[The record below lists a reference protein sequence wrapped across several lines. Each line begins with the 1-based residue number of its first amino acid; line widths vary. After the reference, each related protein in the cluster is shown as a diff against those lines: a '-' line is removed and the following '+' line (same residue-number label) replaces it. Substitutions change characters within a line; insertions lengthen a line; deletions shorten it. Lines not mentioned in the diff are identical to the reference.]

1 MTNPE
6 RGCPDVRKEGFTEL
20 YPRGTIDANEIMA
33 DLIFVHG
40 LMGHPRKTWQCGK
53 TPKETK
59 SKTHTL
65 RFWRNQD
72 KNSQSKKDQATLDVC
87 YWPFDLLRLDAKNV
101 RILTYG
107 YDSHP
112 SHFCTGPTNRMTIS
126 QHAENLLK
134 KTVDIRSG
142 HATRPI
148 IFVAHSL
155 GGILVKDAVVE
166 SRKFSQNSHNVRMRQ
181 VYEQCRAIFFFGT
194 PHSGAT
200 LAEWGL
206 LLSNIL
212 GSIPGPDTYKK
223 LLRELSPDSEKL
235 EMVTKD
241 FNDVLDADVPKRKKI
256 KICSLCEGKGMS
268 GLNLLHGQVGCC
280 SSFQSSALLTHLL
293 PRLYRLTLRH
303 LVVGTLKSE
312 CSFRKITCICASS
325 SQCLIQATRVSK
337 APF

>member
-1 MTNPE
+1 MSNLERVCPE
-6 RGCPDVRKEGFTEL
+6 VRDEGLTEL
-20 YPRGTIDANEIMA
+20 YPHGAVDTDEIVA

-59 SKTHTL
+59 SKTHSI
-65 RFWRNQD
+65 FPWNKKD
-72 KNSQSKKDQATLDVC
+72 KASRMRHDQATSKKLC
-87 YWPFDLLRLDAKNV
+87 YWPFDLLPLDVKNV

-126 QHAENLLK
+126 QHAENLLRK
-134 KTVDIRSG
+134 IVDLRSG
-142 HATRPI
+142 HSSRPI

-166 SRKFSQNSHNVRMRQ
+166 SRKFSQYSQNFRMRQ

-200 LAEWGL
+200 LAEWGVI
-206 LLSNIL
+206 LSNIL
-212 GSIPGPDTYKK
+212 GSVLGPVSTYSKI
-223 LLRELSPDSEKL
+223 LRELRPDSEKL

-241 FNDVLDADVPKRKKI
+241 FNDVLDADIPREKKI
-256 KICSLCEGKGMS
+256 KICSLCEGKGIS
-268 GLNLLHGQVGCC
+268 GLNVFDGQVGFHR
-280 SSFQSSALLTHLL
+280 SS
-293 PRLYRLTLRH
+293 
-303 LVVGTLKSE
+303 
-312 CSFRKITCICASS
+312 
-325 SQCLIQATRVSK
+325 
-337 APF
+337 